1 MDHPSTGRRPR
12 NKGPQDVEHLTGN
25 GVIRVRRR
33 IYWYRDAGRDE
44 RLDRWLGIA
53 DGAVSVAGRELCC
66 RVSVCGV
73 SFIKAAE
80 MLDRVGNIRISK
92 EWMRQIVQAEGR
104 HVESGRQDGSVRPNW
119 QAGDCAVA
127 PGGPT
132 RVMVGSDGVM
142 VPMVTEGE
150 KHKRRVKLAAKRAGK
165 KVRRGKAKRGG
176 RPVRGADQSYKEFK
190 IGTFYDQSREHQYAF
205 GTSGNHLELG
215 RLLRREAAK
224 VKLDKADQKLSITDG
239 AEWIR
244 RQMQTRLPMLD
255 AMVLDFFHL
264 AEHVG
269 KAANMCFGEGHEQTT
284 KWTAAMLEAVRQ
296 EGAAGLLVGVSEL
309 CRAVRSPSKKK
320 ALKSLEQYVVKRAE
334 MVDYPTFRAKGFDI
348 GSGPTE
354 AFCKT
359 LTARLK
365 GSGMRWDRRN
375 AEAMMALAA
384 LDHSNLWQR
393 YWTDQRQAAA

>member
-1 MDHPSTGRRPR
+1 
-12 NKGPQDVEHLTGN
+12 
-25 GVIRVRRR
+25 VIRVRRR

-66 RVSVCGV
+66 RVAVCGV

-104 HVESGRQDGSVRPNW
+104 QVEAGRQDGSVRPDW
-119 QAGDCAVA
+119 QAQDCAVA

-132 RVMVGSDGVM
+132 RVMTGSDGVM
-142 VPMVTEGE
+142 VPLVTEAE
-150 KHKRRVKLAAKRAGK
+150 KQKRRENLAAKRTGQGQKA
-165 KVRRGKAKRGG
+165 RRRKAKRGG

-190 IGTFYDQSREHQYAF
+190 IGTFYDQSRQHQYAF

-224 VKLDKADQKLSITDG
+224 VKLGQADEKLSISDG

-244 RQMQTRLPMLD
+244 RQMQARLPMLD

-264 AEHVG
+264 AEHVA
-269 KAANMCFGEGHEQTT
+269 KAANICFGEGHEQTKT
-284 KWTAAMLEAVRQ
+284 WTTTLLEAVRQ
-296 EGAAGLLVGVSEL
+296 DGAAGLLVCL
-309 CRAVRSPSKKK
+309 AQLRRTVRSPSKKK
-320 ALKSLEQYVVKRAE
+320 ALKGLEQYVVKRAE

-365 GSGMRWDRRN
+365 GSGMRWDRYN

-384 LDHSNLWQR
+384 LDHSNLWQV
-393 YWTDQRQAAA
+393 YWADQRRAAA

>member
-1 MDHPSTGRRPR
+1 M
-12 NKGPQDVEHLTGN
+12 
-25 GVIRVRRR
+25 RRR
-33 IYWYRDAGRDE
+33 SYWYRDAGRDE

-66 RVSVCGV
+66 RVSGGGV
-73 SFIKAAE
+73 GFVKAAE
-80 MLDRVGNIRISK
+80 VLDRVGNIRISK

-104 HVESGRQDGSVRPNW
+104 HVEAGRHDGSVRPNW

-165 KVRRGKAKRGG
+165 KVRRRKAKRGG

-224 VKLDKADQKLSITDG
+224 LRLDLADEKLSITDG
-239 AEWIR
+239 AKWIR
-244 RQMQTRLPMLD
+244 RQMQIRLSMLD
-255 AMVLDFFHL
+255 AMILDFFHL

-269 KAANMCFGEGHEQTT
+269 QAASLCFGEGNAQSSQ
-284 KWTAAMLEAVRQ
+284 WTGRMLEAVRQ
-296 EGAAGLLVGVSEL
+296 EGAAGLLVGVAEL
-309 CRAVRSPSKKK
+309 SRTVRSPSKKK
-320 ALKSLEQYVVKRAE
+320 ALKSLEQYVVTRAE
-334 MVDYPTFRAKGFDI
+334 MVDYPTFLAKGFDI

-393 YWTDQRQAAA
+393 YWTEQRQAAA

>member
-1 MDHPSTGRRPR
+1 LH
-12 NKGPQDVEHLTGN
+12 
-25 GVIRVRRR
+25 RR
-33 IYWYRDAGRDE
+33 IYWDRDHGRDE

-66 RVSVCGV
+66 RVSVGGA
-73 SFIKAAE
+73 SFIKATE
-80 MLDRVGNIRISK
+80 LLDRVGNIRIGK

-104 HVESGRQDGSVRPNW
+104 RVEAGRQAGSVRPNW
-119 QAGDCAVA
+119 QATDCAVA

-132 RVMVGSDGVM
+132 RVMTGSDGVM
-142 VPMVTEGE
+142 VPMITEAE
-150 KHKRRVKLAAKRAGK
+150 KQKRRANRAAKRAGK
-165 KVRRGKAKRGG
+165 KKVRRRKATRAA
-176 RPVRGADQSYKEFK
+176 RRVRGADQSYKEFK
-190 IGTFYDQSREHQYAF
+190 IGTFYDQSRQRQYAF

-215 RLLRREAAK
+215 RQLRREAAK
-224 VKLDKADQKLSITDG
+224 VKLDQADEKLSISDG

-244 RQMQTRLPMLD
+244 RQMQARLPMLD

-264 AEHVG
+264 AEHVA
-269 KAANMCFGEGHEQTT
+269 KAANLCFGQGHEQTT
-284 KWTAAMLEAVRQ
+284 TWTTTLLEAVRQ
-296 EGAAGLLVGVSEL
+296 DGAAGLLVSVAQLG
-309 CRAVRSPSKKK
+309 RTVRSVSKKK

-365 GSGMRWDRRN
+365 GSGMRWDRYN

-384 LDHSNLWQR
+384 IDHSNLWNSYWKKQR
-393 YWTDQRQAAA
+393 LAAA